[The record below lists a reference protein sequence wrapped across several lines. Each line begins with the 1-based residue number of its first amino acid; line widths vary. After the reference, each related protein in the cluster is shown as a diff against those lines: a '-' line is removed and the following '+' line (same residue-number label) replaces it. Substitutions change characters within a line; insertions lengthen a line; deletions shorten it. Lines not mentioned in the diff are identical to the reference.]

1 MSETYSRTYIET
13 GKSIPKLFMT
23 AKQLSEYEEMSESY
37 YRKIFTEISEQIVS
51 GRYPNSALS
60 EDSPRSVNYY
70 VYRDYMANRKR
81 LKDRALR
88 KYVEDFNP
96 QEVARICPIL
106 KEIIVL
112 QEGERQ

>member
-13 GKSIPKLFMT
+13 GK
-23 AKQLSEYEEMSESY
+23 
-37 YRKIFTEISEQIVS
+37 R
-51 GRYPNSALS
+51 
-60 EDSPRSVNYY
+60 
-70 VYRDYMANRKR
+70 NRLR
-81 LKDRALR
+81 DRALR

-112 QEGERQ
+112 QEDETK